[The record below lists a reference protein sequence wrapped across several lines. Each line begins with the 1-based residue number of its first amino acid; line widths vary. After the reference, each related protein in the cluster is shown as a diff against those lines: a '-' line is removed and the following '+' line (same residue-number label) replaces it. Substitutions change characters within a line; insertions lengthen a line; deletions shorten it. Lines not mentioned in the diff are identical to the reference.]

1 VLIYIIAGLD
11 CIMGI
16 LLDVVTEYAQH
27 FGVIVKSSMIY
38 QKSLIPILIALIVET
53 VSDLICT
60 LASLKFCSW
69 LTLQDH
75 SIHG

>member
-1 VLIYIIAGLD
+1 
-11 CIMGI
+11 MGI

-60 LASLKFCSW
+60 FWGDCKVFDDLSEVINSHINCAYCGDCF
-69 LTLQDH
+69 
-75 SIHG
+75 